1 MAKSFDI
8 YKGDDIL
15 LSSVVGTVTDGK
27 TLVTIT
33 GLTPST
39 TYSNLSISYAG
50 QSDRTDIPQFT
61 TTASGS
67 ATVPTVTE
75 TETQTQK
82 PA

>member
-1 MAKSFDI
+1 MSKTFDI

-15 LSSVVGTVTDGK
+15 LSGIAGTVNADK
-27 TLVTIT
+27 TVVTIT

-67 ATVPTVTE
+67 ATIPTVTE
-75 TETQTQK
+75 TTTQTQK

>member
-1 MAKSFDI
+1 MSKTFDI
-8 YKGDDIL
+8 YKGDNIL
-15 LSSVVGTVTDGK
+15 ISGVAGAVVDGK
-27 TLVTIT
+27 TIVTIT

-50 QSDRTDIPQFT
+50 QSNRTDIPQFT

-67 ATVPTVTE
+67 ATIPTVTE
-75 TETQTQK
+75 TQTQTQK